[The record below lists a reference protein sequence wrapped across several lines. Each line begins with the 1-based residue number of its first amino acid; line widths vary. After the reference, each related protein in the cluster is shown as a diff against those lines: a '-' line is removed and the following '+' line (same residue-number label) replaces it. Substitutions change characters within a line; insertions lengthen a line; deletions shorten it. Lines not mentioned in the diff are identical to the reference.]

1 MNLLILV
8 IIAILPPIA
17 FLLYILHLDKI
28 DPEPHGLILKTLLL
42 GAAALIPAGMVEQL
56 LIEIPVFSLGGLFG
70 GIIKSFIVI
79 APIEEAVKLA
89 VVLLFIWKNPAFN
102 EENDGIVY
110 VGSAS
115 IGFAVLENVM
125 YVVQSGLSTGIMRA
139 VTSVPLHTFTGVL
152 MGYFVGIAK
161 FAPTARL
168 KNFNILKG
176 FLIAYMIHAIYDS
189 FVLSETEAALMIVP
203 LVVALFVFGIIY
215 LKKGAALS
223 ARRWGTVPSSSS
235 KAGAGSAVSSKPA
248 PSREAAVRPTY
259 SGAGRYKIIISRI
272 LFALCAVFWALLI
285 IGIREATGDS
295 SRVILEGLAGGIMLT
310 IIPAAIG
317 IMLEVSYRRHN
328 AGNVP
333 I

>member
-17 FLLYILHLDKI
+17 FLLYIHHLDKI
-28 DPEPHGLILKTLLL
+28 DPEPHSLILKALLL
-42 GAAALIPAGMVEQL
+42 GAMALIPAGIVEKL
-56 LIEIPVFSLGGLFG
+56 LIDIPIFAMDGALGAT
-70 GIIKSFIVI
+70 IKSFVVI

-110 VGSAS
+110 VGAAS
-115 IGFAVLENVM
+115 IGFAMLENVM
-125 YVVQSGLSTGIMRA
+125 YVMQSGFVTGIMRA

-161 FAPTARL
+161 CAPAARL
-168 KNFNILKG
+168 RNHNIWKG
-176 FLIAYMIHAIYDS
+176 FFIAYMIHAIYDS
-189 FVLSETEAALMIVP
+189 FVLSETAAALMVVP

-223 ARRWGTVPSSSS
+223 ARRWGTLSPAACTDSAFSGEPVLSPDVAEPI
-235 KAGAGSAVSSKPA
+235 KAAG
-248 PSREAAVRPTY
+248 T
-259 SGAGRYKIIISRI
+259 GRYKIIISRI
-272 LFALCAVFWALLI
+272 LFALCAVFWGLLI
-285 IGIREATGDS
+285 IGIAEATGDS

-317 IMLEVSYRRHN
+317 IVLEISYRRHN
-328 AGNVP
+328 VGDGTA
-333 I
+333 